1 MYPNIDKF
9 TEHGQIV
16 IGYIEPIDGVAIAS
30 EGRQTLAMLRRRK
43 DEPFKQLLSRLD
55 TAIAKATIDNV
66 YVDEVNTP
74 HSGRA
79 HFLRPVISTSI
90 DRGHIR
96 SHPSQNTP
104 PSSRRRE
111 RHACC

>member
-1 MYPNIDKF
+1 MERRRKSTPCIIESRLDPTAYDASPFAVSMYPNIDEF

-16 IGYIEPIDGVAIAS
+16 MGYIEAAGGMAIAS
-30 EGRQTLAMLRRRK
+30 EGRQALAMLRRRK

-74 HSGRA
+74 K
-79 HFLRPVISTSI
+79 
-90 DRGHIR
+90 
-96 SHPSQNTP
+96 N
-104 PSSRRRE
+104 
-111 RHACC
+111 